1 VTPLDAA
8 LTYAARGWPVFP
20 CRPGMKIPATTHGV
34 LDATTDPDQIRTWW
48 TDNPQANIAI
58 ATGAPGP
65 DVLDVDIKP
74 GGTGFT
80 AFAEMKRAGLL
91 DGHQALV
98 RTPSGGL
105 HMYFTGTVQRNGRLP
120 EHFLDLRATGGYVVA
135 PPGHV
140 DDRAYELLS
149 QATGDGVIDWT
160 AARVLLDPPAAFQ
173 QPLKD
178 PAAPSQ
184 NGVRPGDDW
193 AAHISWAQIL
203 KPHAWRQ
210 VRDLGGG
217 RACWCRPGKT
227 GPFTSATT
235 REDGGLYVFST
246 STPFDVEV
254 PYTKFGAYTML
265 EHGGDYAAAAAQLRR
280 EGYGAPEPAITL
292 TQPAPATSDSQEDAA
307 EHTSWYPRDLGPVLA
322 GEESGDPKPVFLL
335 RDDGAALIYRAKIN
349 ALIGESESGK
359 TWIAL
364 LAVVQ
369 VIASGGQVL
378 YLDFEDSAAGITGRL
393 LALSLTRAQLAAQF
407 RYIAPDEPLGS
418 LAATELSAAL
428 GGPVPDLIV
437 LDGVNAAM
445 TMLGLKLT
453 DNKDVTEFSQRI
465 LRPLKR
471 TGAAVLTVDHV
482 TKDREGRGNYA
493 IGAQAKR
500 ADIDG
505 AAFLIDASKPFGR
518 GLTGKLRITVSKDRP
533 GHVRAI
539 AANARYAGTA
549 VLVSHEDGSI
559 SAAIETPDTKTAE
572 EKEPFRPTEL
582 MERVS
587 RYLES
592 HPEGATGNRVKE
604 NVTGKKEWVG
614 YALNRLADEGY
625 ITREPAPRNGQIH
638 KSAKPYRKIS
648 ELQIPTSSDQ
658 FPTGSDQFPGTGER
672 VTERPVPSG
681 SPPYGGTAEE
691 LVAHAGRREPPPGST
706 SSRAAT

>member
-8 LTYAARGWPVFP
+8 LGYAARGWPVFP

-34 LDATTDPDQIRTWW
+34 LDATTDPDRIRAWW

-65 DVLDVDIKP
+65 DVLDIDVKP
-74 GGTGFT
+74 DGTGFA
-80 AFAEMKRAGLL
+80 AFTGLKRAGLL
-91 DGHQALV
+91 DGHQVLV

-105 HMYFTGTVQRNGRLP
+105 HMYFTGTSQRNGRLP
-120 EHFLDLRATGGYVVA
+120 GQFLDLRAAGGYVVA

-140 DDRAYELLS
+140 DDRAYELLG
-149 QATGDGVIDWT
+149 QENGNGVLDWT

-173 QPLKD
+173 QPLKEA
-178 PAAPSQ
+178 AAPSHDSM
-184 NGVRPGDDW
+184 RPGDDW
-193 AAHISWAQIL
+193 AAHTSWAQIL
-203 KPHAWRQ
+203 KQHGWRQ
-210 VRDLGGG
+210 IRDLGGG

-254 PYTKFGAYTML
+254 PYSKFGAYALL
-265 EHGGDYAAAAAQLRR
+265 EHGGDHSAAAAQLRQ
-280 EGYGAPEPAITL
+280 EGFGEQPPAITF
-292 TQPAPATSDSQEDAA
+292 TQPVPATPDGQEEPP
-307 EHTSWYPRDLGPVLA
+307 EHTSWHPRDLGPVLN
-322 GEESGDPKPVFLL
+322 GEESGDPKPVYLL
-335 RDDGAALIYRAKIN
+335 RDDGVALIYRGKIN

-369 VIASGGQVL
+369 VIVSCGQVL
-378 YLDFEDSAAGITGRL
+378 FLDFEDSPAGITGRL
-393 LALSLTRAQLAAQF
+393 LALGLSRAQLAAQF
-407 RYIAPDEPLGS
+407 RYIAPDEPL
-418 LAATELSAAL
+418 TTPAAL
-428 GGPVPDLIV
+428 DLSNALADPVPDLIV

-445 TMLGLKLT
+445 TQLGLKLT
-453 DNKDVTEFSQRI
+453 DNTDVTDFSQRV
-465 LRPLKR
+465 LKPLKR
-471 TGAAVLTVDHV
+471 TCAAVLTVDHV

-505 AAFLIDASKPFGR
+505 AAFLIDAAKPFGR
-518 GLTGKLRITVSKDRP
+518 GLTGKLRMTVSKDRP

-539 AANARYAGTA
+539 AANAKYAGTA

-559 SAAIETPDTKTAE
+559 SATIETPGTKTAE

-614 YALNRLADEGY
+614 YALDRLADEGY
-625 ITREPAPRNGQIH
+625 VTREPAPRNGQTH
-638 KSAKPYRKIS
+638 KSIRPYRKIS

-691 LVAHAGRREPPPGST
+691 LVAHAGSQEPLPGST
-706 SSRAAT
+706 GSRATP